1 MSNQAMYERNEI
13 IMNRHTLLPLLLLCA
28 LLLTSCGEQ
37 AKEIPL
43 PGCEELAQQI
53 LQGQTFSEEMS
64 ALSET
69 KLQGALD
76 LTGDEY
82 TDASM
87 IMDVSRTTAEA
98 IIVLTA
104 KDEAQSKAL
113 QEKLES
119 YRTDTLRQYQDYRPE
134 EAPKLESAKVMVK
147 GLQCV
152 LVIAPDQAAAQTACD
167 TAWGN

>member
-1 MSNQAMYERNEI
+1 
-13 IMNRHTLLPLLLLCA
+13 MNKRMLLPLLLLCA

-37 AKEIPL
+37 AKEVPL

-53 LQGQTFSEEMS
+53 LQGQAFSEEMS

-69 KLQGALD
+69 KMQGALD

-82 TDASM
+82 TDAAM

-98 IIVLTA
+98 IVVLTA
-104 KDEAQSKAL
+104 ADEAQVKTL

-134 EAPKLESAKVMVK
+134 EAPKLENAKVLTQ

-152 LVIAPDQAAAQTACD
+152 LVIAPDQEAAEKTCS
-167 TAWGN
+167 TAWGK